1 MMEGGV
7 EVKRLIL
14 ARSRLPPEEVSG
26 RVVSGRSSA
35 LLLLVI
41 YNIIVIV
48 TIASNI
54 IFVVIFRSSQ
64 GGPTAVPGML
74 VRSSVGRSVQRHKYC
89 QYWYWRKF
97 QYQYKYLLCS
107 GINILNGTFTAT
119 AARTCLS
126 SLTKTSFSRPSAFT
140 SDSRARC

>member
-1 MMEGGV
+1 MMLMVMKKKEGDMDMMEGGV

-14 ARSRLPPEEVSG
+14 ARSRLPPEELSG

-41 YNIIVIV
+41 SNIIVIV
-48 TIASNI
+48 IIVCNI

-74 VRSSVGRSVQRHKYC
+74 VRSSVGRSVQRHKY
-89 QYWYWRKF
+89 Y
-97 QYQYKYLLCS
+97 
-107 GINILNGTFTAT
+107 
-119 AARTCLS
+119 
-126 SLTKTSFSRPSAFT
+126 
-140 SDSRARC
+140 

>member
-1 MMEGGV
+1 MISCQNSEGQNYEITMMLMAMKKKEGDMDMMEGGV

-41 YNIIVIV
+41 SNIIVIF
-48 TIASNI
+48 I
-54 IFVVIFRSSQ
+54 IMCTVFRSSQ

-74 VRSSVGRSVQRHKYC
+74 VRSSVGRSVQRHKY
-89 QYWYWRKF
+89 Y
-97 QYQYKYLLCS
+97 
-107 GINILNGTFTAT
+107 
-119 AARTCLS
+119 
-126 SLTKTSFSRPSAFT
+126 
-140 SDSRARC
+140 

>member
-1 MMEGGV
+1 MDMMEGGV

-35 LLLLVI
+35 LLLVI
-41 YNIIVIV
+41 SNIIVIV
-48 TIASNI
+48 IVIVIVIFTIASNI

-74 VRSSVGRSVQRHKYC
+74 VRSSVGRSVQRHKY
-89 QYWYWRKF
+89 Y
-97 QYQYKYLLCS
+97 
-107 GINILNGTFTAT
+107 
-119 AARTCLS
+119 
-126 SLTKTSFSRPSAFT
+126 
-140 SDSRARC
+140 

>member
-1 MMEGGV
+1 MMMLMVMKKKEGDMDMMEGGV

-41 YNIIVIV
+41 SNIIVIV
-48 TIASNI
+48 IVIVIVIFTIASNI
-54 IFVVIFRSSQ
+54 IFIVVFRSSQ

-74 VRSSVGRSVQRHKYC
+74 VRSSVGRSVQRHKY
-89 QYWYWRKF
+89 Y
-97 QYQYKYLLCS
+97 
-107 GINILNGTFTAT
+107 
-119 AARTCLS
+119 
-126 SLTKTSFSRPSAFT
+126 
-140 SDSRARC
+140 

>member
-1 MMEGGV
+1 MDMMEGGV

-74 VRSSVGRSVQRHKYC
+74 VRSSVGRSVQRHKY
-89 QYWYWRKF
+89 Y
-97 QYQYKYLLCS
+97 
-107 GINILNGTFTAT
+107 
-119 AARTCLS
+119 
-126 SLTKTSFSRPSAFT
+126 
-140 SDSRARC
+140 